1 MNYITQWGVCVWGGG
16 DQTVK
21 VSPAQPF
28 LAVAYV
34 LCSSD
39 RRGINSAAMTPM

>member
-1 MNYITQWGVCVWGGG
+1 MVLL
-16 DQTVK
+16 DDLTVK

-34 LCSSD
+34 LSSSD
-39 RRGINSAAMTPM
+39 H